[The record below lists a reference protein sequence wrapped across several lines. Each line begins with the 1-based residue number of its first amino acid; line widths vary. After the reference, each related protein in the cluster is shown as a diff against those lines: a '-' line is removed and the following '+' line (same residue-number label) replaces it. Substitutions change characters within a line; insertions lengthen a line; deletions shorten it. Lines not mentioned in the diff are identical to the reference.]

1 MRKWG
6 VLISGAYAL
15 IVLVLLVPGARLI
28 VPPAVPSPFWVK
40 LYADVIE
47 LYQMWIAWIPIAI
60 VLSGQ
65 ALLLFL
71 SVDTSWRRLK
81 PRAHVLVS
89 CSVTAMLVALLTC
102 AALLSLAAGVYGD
115 GHRLDRTLELVL
127 AAWAFIW
134 LLWGFLFYR
143 HVRDSTD
150 VVSRAVS
157 WLIKGSV
164 LELLIAVP
172 CHIVV
177 RARDDCT
184 APLATGFGI
193 STGIAIMLLAFGP
206 SVLLLYKKR
215 LEGYSKRAS
224 EVE

>member
-1 MRKWG
+1 
-6 VLISGAYAL
+6 LISGAYAL
-15 IVLVLLVPGARLI
+15 IILVLLVPGTALI
-28 VPPAVPSPFWVK
+28 LEDLDFTGF
-40 LYADVIE
+40 
-47 LYQMWIAWIPIAI
+47 YQEWIVWIPIAI

-102 AALLSLAAGVYGD
+102 AALFSLAVGVYGD
-115 GHRLDRTLELVL
+115 HADKALFDPTLGQVL
-127 AAWAFIW
+127 AAWAFLW

-177 RARDDCT
+177 RARGDCS
-184 APLATGFGI
+184 APAVTGFGI
-193 STGIAIMLLAFGP
+193 TTGIAIMLLAFGP

-215 LEGYSKRAS
+215 LDGYSKRAS

>member
-1 MRKWG
+1 
-6 VLISGAYAL
+6 
-15 IVLVLLVPGARLI
+15 
-28 VPPAVPSPFWVK
+28 
-40 LYADVIE
+40 
-47 LYQMWIAWIPIAI
+47 MWIAWIPIAI

-65 ALLLFL
+65 TLLLFL

-89 CSVTAMLVALLTC
+89 CFVTAMLVALLTC
-102 AALLSLAAGVYGD
+102 AALFSLAAGVYGD
-115 GHRLDRTLELVL
+115 DGYEALFAPTLGQVL
-127 AAWAFIW
+127 AAWAFLW

-150 VVSRAVS
+150 VVSRSVS

-177 RARDDCT
+177 RARADCT
-184 APLATGFGI
+184 APGVTAFGI
-193 STGIAIMLLAFGP
+193 TTGIAIMLLAFGP

>member
-1 MRKWG
+1 
-6 VLISGAYAL
+6 LISGAYAL

-28 VPPAVPSPFWVK
+28 VPPAVPSPFWVE
-40 LYADVIE
+40 LYADVTA
-47 LYQMWIAWIPIAI
+47 LYQEEWIAWIPIAI

-102 AALLSLAAGVYGD
+102 AVLFSLAAGVYGD
-115 GHRLDRTLELVL
+115 DPLFAPTLGQVL
-127 AAWAFIW
+127 AVWAFLW

-177 RARDDCT
+177 RARGDCS
-184 APLATGFGI
+184 APAVTGFGI
-193 STGIAIMLLAFGP
+193 TTGIAIMLLAFGP

-215 LEGYSKRAS
+215 LDGYSKRAS

>member
-15 IVLVLLVPGARLI
+15 IVLVLLVPGTRLI
-28 VPPAVPSPFWVK
+28 IDPGDPPNWVE
-40 LYADVIE
+40 LYAFVTE

-89 CSVTAMLVALLTC
+89 CFVTAMLVALLTC
-102 AALLSLAAGVYGD
+102 AALFSLAAGVYGD
-115 GHRLDRTLELVL
+115 DGYEALFAPTLGQVL
-127 AAWAFIW
+127 AAWAFLW

-157 WLIKGSV
+157 WLI
-164 LELLIAVP
+164 I
-172 CHIVV
+172 
-177 RARDDCT
+177 R
-184 APLATGFGI
+184 
-193 STGIAIMLLAFGP
+193 
-206 SVLLLYKKR
+206 
-215 LEGYSKRAS
+215 
-224 EVE
+224 

>member
-1 MRKWG
+1 ME
-6 VLISGAYAL
+6 
-15 IVLVLLVPGARLI
+15 
-28 VPPAVPSPFWVK
+28 
-40 LYADVIE
+40 LYAFVTE

-89 CSVTAMLVALLTC
+89 CFVTAMLVALLTC
-102 AALLSLAAGVYGD
+102 AALFSLAAGVYGD
-115 GHRLDRTLELVL
+115 DGYEALFAPTLGQVL
-127 AAWAFIW
+127 AAWAFLW

-150 VVSRAVS
+150 VVSRSVS

-177 RARDDCT
+177 RARADCT
-184 APLATGFGI
+184 APGVTAFGI
-193 STGIAIMLLAFGP
+193 TTGIAIMLLAFGP

>member
-28 VPPAVPSPFWVK
+28 VGLGFPPNWVEF
-40 LYADVIE
+40 YADVTGI
-47 LYQMWIAWIPIAI
+47 YQEWIAWIPIAI

-89 CSVTAMLVALLTC
+89 CSVTAMLVALLNC
-102 AALLSLAAGVYGD
+102 AALFSLAAGVYGD
-115 GHRLDRTLELVL
+115 DPLFAPTLGQVL
-127 AAWAFIW
+127 AVWAFLW

-177 RARDDCT
+177 RARGDCT
-184 APLATGFGI
+184 APVATAWGI
-193 STGIAIMLLAFGP
+193 PTGIAIMLLAFGP

>member
-15 IVLVLLVPGARLI
+15 IVLVLLVPGAAFILYPGA
-28 VPPAVPSPFWVK
+28 PPNWVA
-40 LYADVIE
+40 LYEGVTE
-47 LYQMWIAWIPIAI
+47 FYQAWIAWIPIAI

-89 CSVTAMLVALLTC
+89 CSVTAMLVALLIL
-102 AALLSLAAGVYGD
+102 AALSSLAAGVYGD
-115 GHRLDRTLELVL
+115 DVDSTLGPVL
-127 AAWAFIW
+127 AAWAFLW

-177 RARDDCT
+177 RARGDCT
-184 APLATGFGI
+184 APAVTAFGI
-193 STGIAIMLLAFGP
+193 ATGIAIMLLAFGP